1 MKRIAKDSHMRVE
14 LTKNMFNE
22 AIIDISLFGSTTTC
36 INTKKEAEQFL
47 AFLTELKT
55 NIRVWKKNLDK

>member
-47 AFLTELKT
+47 AF
-55 NIRVWKKNLDK
+55 